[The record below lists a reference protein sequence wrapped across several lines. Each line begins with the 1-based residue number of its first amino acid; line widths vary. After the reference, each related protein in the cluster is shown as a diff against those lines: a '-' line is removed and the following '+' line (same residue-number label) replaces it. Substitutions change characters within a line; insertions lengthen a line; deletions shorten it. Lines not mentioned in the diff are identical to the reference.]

1 MKIDANKQ
9 SLFKKTY
16 HIKKRYLYTPSTLEY
31 LINKSSL
38 FLLDYFRQLFQHINT
53 TAKNTTV
60 TTNGN
65 KKQGK
70 KKRSRSKYKLTILN
84 EDVDI
89 TCLPTGYSTRVPP
102 LPELCDD
109 CYKILD
115 NDSSGT
121 VLICGH
127 GYYWHCYGQMEYGC
141 RHCEQYYKDGIYKNV
156 NSFLQRLEKGADI
169 ISENDGIEEELQ
181 DLDEELEED
190 SEHENIQEKDINLQS
205 VIEDI
210 DKW

>member
-1 MKIDANKQ
+1 M
-9 SLFKKTY
+9 
-16 HIKKRYLYTPSTLEY
+16 
-31 LINKSSL
+31 
-38 FLLDYFRQLFQHINT
+38 
-53 TAKNTTV
+53 
-60 TTNGN
+60 
-65 KKQGK
+65 
-70 KKRSRSKYKLTILN
+70 
-84 EDVDI
+84 
-89 TCLPTGYSTRVPP
+89 
-102 LPELCDD
+102 
-109 CYKILD
+109 D

-127 GYYWHCYGQMEYGC
+127 SYHWHCYDQIEYGC
-141 RHCEQYYKDGIYKNV
+141 RHCEQYYKDEIYKNV

-181 DLDEELEED
+181 DLDEELEKD